1 MQQAACQRRA
11 TSGTFFNCI
20 VLGVLREDRGN
31 LDKPQFAGLR
41 WPGSTRVVVLGQ
53 GVGDHVLAIRSCVR
67 ISLSSSVL
75 HAAAYLVLNDPSHL
89 LHKCVQFLR
98 IGLNEETRSQFAH
111 RLRLL
116 LCSRIWPHGHSLLAV
131 STLSISRNARPY
143 PGSLNPLKGLG

>member
-1 MQQAACQRRA
+1 M
-11 TSGTFFNCI
+11 
-20 VLGVLREDRGN
+20 
-31 LDKPQFAGLR
+31 DKPQFAGLR

-116 LCSRIWPHGHSLLAV
+116 LCSRIWPHGHYFARRLDPINIAEREAIPRITESAEKVFVEPTKKGGVWFDPALSPSASL
-131 STLSISRNARPY
+131 S
-143 PGSLNPLKGLG
+143 